1 MKYIRVRKVLGA
13 PGKVHRYLVQP
24 FVIDTETGKVATH
37 ASKEIPIPETKV
49 RMKENGSK
57 WEIQKDGCGSSYFLL
72 TQQDVT
78 ELNNQQ
84 LSELIQAN
92 GGLT

>member
-24 FVIDTETGKVATH
+24 FVIDTETGKVTPH
-37 ASKEIPIPETKV
+37 TQKEIPISETKV
-49 RMKENGSK
+49 RMKESGSK
-57 WEIQKDGCGSSYFLL
+57 WEIQKEGCGNSYFLL
-72 TQQDVT
+72 TPQDVV
-78 ELNNQQ
+78 EFNNQQ